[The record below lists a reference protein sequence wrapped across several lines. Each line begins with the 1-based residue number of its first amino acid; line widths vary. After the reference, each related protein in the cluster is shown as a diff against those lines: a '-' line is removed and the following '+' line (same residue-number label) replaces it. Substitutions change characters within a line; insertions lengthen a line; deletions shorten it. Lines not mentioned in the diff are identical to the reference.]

1 MKEGLKWSLKRL
13 DRLVHIRQ
21 TYVSV
26 AEAAVKQ
33 AEVEV
38 RRLQQADSEIARN
51 IQRTQAGIAYLQ
63 TATSNEIQT
72 GEKYIQALK
81 EQRKVI
87 HQSLAVA
94 TGNLEKRRLEWTEAM
109 KEQRII
115 EKLRER
121 RLHQWEREDDVAN
134 QKTQDDVS
142 IGRYVRT
149 RKKH

>member
-1 MKEGLKWSLKRL
+1 MKEGLKGSLKRL
-13 DRLVHIRQ
+13 DRLVQIRQ

-33 AEVEV
+33 AESEV

-51 IQRTQAGIAYLQ
+51 IQHTQAGIAYLQ

-121 RLHQWEREDDVAN
+121 RLHQWEREDNVAN

-149 RKKH
+149 REKH